1 MADSRKQPRAKWAF
15 AGDKVPKA
23 PTSDQPPRIKGRRPK
38 TTEQMREVRA
48 LHAAFFE
55 PIIRELQLE
64 ETGQPVYP
72 TRQEGHDRGFESRC
86 PPLCFNLGFWGR
98 KPGDRDRAQ
107 VYLWICED
115 DPRAA
120 QIFDE
125 LLKYQEAM
133 NDELRQIDP
142 SFELNW
148 WSRSTGS
155 SKRPTYRAIGMQID
169 GTIDDPQ
176 ERLDEIRD
184 WMLAFYPALK
194 KVMGPRLADICRRL

>member
-1 MADSRKQPRAKWAF
+1 MSQHRPQKGSAASRWEFSDGTPPETF
-15 AGDKVPKA
+15 APK
-23 PTSDQPPRIKGRRPK
+23 PPPRIKGRRPK
-38 TTEQMREVRA
+38 TAEQMKEVRA

-55 PIIRELQLE
+55 PIIRELQRA
-64 ETGQPVYP
+64 ETGSPVNA
-72 TRQEGHDRGFESRC
+72 TQQEGNDRGFESRF
-86 PPLCFNLGFWGR
+86 PPLCFNFGFWGR
-98 KPGDRDRAQ
+98 QPEERDRAQ

-115 DPRAA
+115 NPRAT

-125 LLKYQEAM
+125 LLMHQEAM

-148 WSRSTGS
+148 WSTFTGS
-155 SKRPTYRAIGMQID
+155 SRRPTYRAVGMQID

-184 WMLAFYPALK
+184 WILAFYPALK
-194 KVMGPRLADICRRL
+194 SVMEPRLESI

>member
-23 PTSDQPPRIKGRRPK
+23 PTSGPPRIKGRRPK
-38 TTEQMREVRA
+38 TREQMKEVRA

-55 PIIRELQLE
+55 PIIRELWLE
-64 ETGQPVYP
+64 ETRQPINA
-72 TRQEGHDRGFESRC
+72 TQQEGNDRGFKSRF

-107 VYLWICED
+107 VYLWIREE

-125 LLKYQEAM
+125 LLKHQEAM

-148 WSRSTGS
+148 WSRFTGS
-155 SKRPTYRAIGMQID
+155 SKRPSYRAIGMQID
-169 GTIDDPQ
+169 GMIDDPQ

-194 KVMGPRLADICRRL
+194 KVMEPRLADICRRL